1 MSDPY
6 YDIAGDW
13 ELIAA
18 SFQSMYGIR
27 LAKELPAMTWREFAA
42 LLGGLGADTPLGR
55 VAAIRAEEDPDRL
68 REFTPA
74 MRQLR
79 AAWRTR
85 RAKKRPARDT
95 AAFLA
100 EMERAFLAL

>member
-1 MSDPY
+1 MTDPY

-27 LAKELPAMTWREFAA
+27 LAKELPGMTWREFSA
-42 LLGGLGADTPLGR
+42 LLAGLGAETPLGR
-55 VAAIRAEEDPDRL
+55 VAAIRAEEDPERL

-74 MRQLR
+74 MRRLR
-79 AAWRTR
+79 AEWRSR
-85 RAKKRPARDT
+85 RARRRPPEDT